1 MDAELRAFA
10 TQMDAMPASQVRQD
24 LILMVAMNSMLDPE
38 DASYLVDEMITGD
51 MSDAD
56 LGPRAHV
63 MIARC
68 ARG

>member
-10 TQMDAMPASQVRQD
+10 AQMDAMPASQVRQD

-38 DASYLVDEMITGD
+38 DATYLVDEMIAGD
-51 MSDAD
+51 MSSAD